1 VFSPPSSGQ
10 RSPWDA
16 SYYHSAVVKRINAY
30 LVCKFRHLF
39 RPCAANHR
47 RKSREGVVGRVPQKF
62 GMWEPNANFPI
73 GCQKYRSES
82 SSEFTK
88 TRHFKRK
95 IHVFF
100 RGRAIAPP
108 HTLPGGSCPR
118 RQPSLL
124 DRPLPPQNCCQIY
137 MYDLGYC
144 VRFCTLLH
152 HLLSSCHCVWSDIT
166 VHNLTP
172 EKRNNKL

>member
-1 VFSPPSSGQ
+1 MFSPPSSGQ

-95 IHVFF
+95 IIVFF
-100 RGRAIAPP
+100 WE
-108 HTLPGGSCPR
+108 GSNASPYLSPVDPTHR
-118 RQPSLL
+118 PQPSLL
-124 DRPLPPQNCCQIY
+124 NPPVCPLEFKP
-137 MYDLGYC
+137 DLRLCYLPLFRRARSCNHGN
-144 VRFCTLLH
+144 VFC
-152 HLLSSCHCVWSDIT
+152 
-166 VHNLTP
+166 
-172 EKRNNKL
+172 R